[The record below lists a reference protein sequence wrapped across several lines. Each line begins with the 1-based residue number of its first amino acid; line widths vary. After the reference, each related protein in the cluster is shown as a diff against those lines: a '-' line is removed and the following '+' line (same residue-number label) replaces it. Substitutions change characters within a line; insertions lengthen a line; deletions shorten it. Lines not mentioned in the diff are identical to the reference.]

1 MISRYSLAER
11 EGEGSRALLLDWVN
25 AALPNREITDFTT
38 CWSNGVNL
46 LSLVNFCRPGL
57 VPDLDSINP
66 DSALDNVKQ
75 AMQLAKDSFFIP
87 QVMSPEEMAVDRP
100 DERSVMT
107 YLSYFSGAKS
117 SAQKT
122 LFLWIKQQL
131 PDGVEVANFGKD
143 WVSGRVLGALV
154 HSLSSSGFI
163 AYEQFE
169 EGNNAQNCQAAMD
182 AADSLLGIKKTL
194 TADEFADPHLNLLKR
209 TAYLLQLYHSTLK
222 VTILDVH
229 YPDAPGPNQTM
240 WVDLKFNGGSISMIK
255 SLAKGATVGA
265 VETASE
271 ELEEGKYRVS
281 FETEH
286 PDEYSLSMTVG
297 GVRVPNSPFVCSL
310 TPPDVGAVAHT
321 NTVLPKKV
329 GIPVIL
335 SFDVSHAGTGELTAE
350 VVGSVSGTIP
360 ASIDVSFPTNQKVS
374 FIPMQSEA
382 FTVTIRFNGE
392 EVAGSPFELP
402 LDKLSYPELVQ
413 LSQPVVEK
421 PGLPVIT
428 VIDLSK
434 AGEGKLEAECI
445 SDKTGEIAVTISEE
459 DSGTEIA
466 FTPPVEDIY
475 YLTVKFN
482 GTEVAGSPLKIDLYP
497 EPPDAKKVRLSVP
510 PSGALHSGVP
520 ITVGF
525 NAAEAGEGE
534 MTAHCVGKNHGD
546 IPIEVKQ
553 TGKFEYEV
561 TFLPPDED
569 VYSIDVLWSE
579 QPIKGSPFKVDLF
592 DQDRPEPSN
601 CQIVNMP
608 RDTDIIL
615 TEEIVKFQVNTVG
628 AGRGALSVTVD
639 IVKNEVSSDVATS
652 EQPKEAVKP
661 EEVETL
667 KEIEQTEHP
676 EHPEQTEE
684 TEHPEQTTEQPKDT
698 QGPEEAEKPDQT
710 EEPKEAEKPDQT
722 EELKEAEKPDQT
734 EELKEAEK
742 PEEAAAMKSGDN
754 HEDSNLAPSVNSKK
768 SEDEQLPV
776 PLVTRSDDDLSVY
789 SVSYTPLKASQYTVS
804 VLWDGEHVPHSPF
817 TFSVI
822 APPVATIGNPIAVNL
837 KTVYKR
843 KHLKA
848 YGISRSGGPQLKVKM
863 EKIASGDYRLVFKPS
878 EPGVY
883 LLHVSTKEKTIPGS
897 PFIVRYVDTGN
908 PAAIKVSGLKE
919 EAVVGQPMEFV
930 IDAKDAGLGDVTVAP
945 LGSVY
950 SLDSTFTHE
959 GDITSVYL
967 KDNKDGTYSAVFTPE
982 APGDTN
988 LDIRFGGEV
997 VPGSPFQVT
1006 VLQKTEEKASA
1017 ATTDKKKDKKAKKS
1031 KSSSLISGLNL
1042 EEEKFLVGTAHKF
1055 KIHCEDLGEGELEVT
1070 TKPHSA
1076 ADIEVTHVAGE
1087 NSYWVEITPKK
1098 PGKNDILV
1106 KFNGSHILGSP
1117 FRVQFQSRGD
1127 AAKCM
1132 LIDTP
1137 KECQR
1142 ELDQKVSFCISTKGS
1157 GKGKVTASVKSISTK
1172 SEVPSDVERVS
1183 KHHYHVIFSPIEG
1196 LNYLMSVRFDE
1207 VHINGSPYKI
1217 ALGDASLCRV
1227 EGEGLEQAWCGR
1239 WNTFRINVE
1248 DAGPGELV
1256 VHIEGD
1262 DPEEE
1267 VEGMRMEQNISK
1279 VDDNN
1284 YEVSYQPFFPGKYWV
1299 TVKWGNINIP
1309 GSPFDVTCKKPLS
1322 PEQFSVEPVSLTHQG
1337 KPAHLLVTCD
1347 SVIEESDKLS
1357 ISVHTQQDEKILGE
1371 VTKKEENCSYVATIR
1386 PPELQDYL
1394 VYVLWDEKH
1403 VTGSPFEITN
1413 IPAPSSGDFPVEA
1426 MDSGEGV
1433 IAMRVTGPP
1442 YSFRYGTLSAAVS
1455 TAAGE
1460 SVDFPI
1466 TISKLSDEESSIEF
1480 QPAHGGLYKL
1490 GIEYDYTHIA
1500 GSPFQLVSTDASQ
1513 CYARGL
1519 GISSAKVDSWNKFS
1533 VFTENGGP
1541 GELRVEVEGEVEGE
1555 GDVILNALVTAA
1567 SDTRYDVSYYPT
1579 LPGPYKVS
1587 VFWDIQQ
1594 IPDSPFNVFCC
1605 DPKRYTIP
1613 KCPTEGSL
1621 GRPIRVGVKELSKPL
1636 DNEKLEIYA
1645 STKDHIKHLGEVGRG
1660 ADRGVVA
1667 MVTPPK
1673 VGKYM
1678 IHVQCNGFEID
1689 QSPFKVKNYPPPKPE
1704 KVVADGPGLSDGSVG
1719 EKGSFVVNV
1728 AEGGHGYLSLKVQG
1742 PKGGFKINLQRDPED
1757 EDRIFA
1763 EYNPTHRGLYKVS
1776 LLWAGDHIANSP
1788 FNVTIG
1794 EARPPTVNMSQ
1805 LQETQ

>member
-1 MISRYSLAER
+1 M
-11 EGEGSRALLLDWVN
+11 
-25 AALPNREITDFTT
+25 
-38 CWSNGVNL
+38 
-46 LSLVNFCRPGL
+46 
-57 VPDLDSINP
+57 
-66 DSALDNVKQ
+66 
-75 AMQLAKDSFFIP
+75 
-87 QVMSPEEMAVDRP
+87 
-100 DERSVMT
+100 
-107 YLSYFSGAKS
+107 
-117 SAQKT
+117 
-122 LFLWIKQQL
+122 
-131 PDGVEVANFGKD
+131 
-143 WVSGRVLGALV
+143 
-154 HSLSSSGFI
+154 
-163 AYEQFE
+163 
-169 EGNNAQNCQAAMD
+169 
-182 AADSLLGIKKTL
+182 
-194 TADEFADPHLNLLKR
+194 
-209 TAYLLQLYHSTLK
+209 
-222 VTILDVH
+222 
-229 YPDAPGPNQTM
+229 
-240 WVDLKFNGGSISMIK
+240 
-255 SLAKGATVGA
+255 
-265 VETASE
+265 
-271 ELEEGKYRVS
+271 
-281 FETEH
+281 
-286 PDEYSLSMTVG
+286 
-297 GVRVPNSPFVCSL
+297 
-310 TPPDVGAVAHT
+310 
-321 NTVLPKKV
+321 
-329 GIPVIL
+329 
-335 SFDVSHAGTGELTAE
+335 
-350 VVGSVSGTIP
+350 
-360 ASIDVSFPTNQKVS
+360 
-374 FIPMQSEA
+374 
-382 FTVTIRFNGE
+382 
-392 EVAGSPFELP
+392 
-402 LDKLSYPELVQ
+402 
-413 LSQPVVEK
+413 VEK

-445 SDKTGEIAVTISEE
+445 CDKTGEIVVTISEK

-466 FTPPVEDIY
+466 FTPPIEDIY

-482 GTEVAGSPLKIDLYP
+482 GSEVAGSPLKIDLYP
-497 EPPDAKKVRLSVP
+497 QPPDAKKVRLSVP
-510 PSGALHSGVP
+510 PSGALQSGVP

-525 NAAEAGEGE
+525 NTAEAGEGE

-546 IPIEVKQ
+546 IPVEVKQ
-553 TGKFEYEV
+553 TGKFDYEV

-579 QPIKGSPFKVDLF
+579 QPVKGSPFKLDLS
-592 DQDRPEPSN
+592 DKDRPEPSS
-601 CQIVNMP
+601 CQIVSMP
-608 RDTDIIL
+608 RETDIIL
-615 TEEIVKFQVNTVG
+615 TEEVVMFQVNTAG

-639 IVKNEVSSDVATS
+639 IVKNKESPEAAAS
-652 EQPKEAVKP
+652 EQPKEAEKP
-661 EEVETL
+661 KEMETL
-667 KEIEQTEHP
+667 KEAED
-676 EHPEQTEE
+676 PEQTEE
-684 TEHPEQTTEQPKDT
+684 TVEQPKDIES
-698 QGPEEAEKPDQT
+698 PEGAEKLEQT
-710 EEPKEAEKPDQT
+710 EEPKET
-722 EELKEAEKPDQT
+722 
-734 EELKEAEK
+734 EK
-742 PEEAAAMKSGDN
+742 PEEAAPTKSGDS
-754 HEDSNLAPSVNSKK
+754 HEGSNPAPSVNSKK

-776 PLVTRSDDDLSVY
+776 PLVTRSDDDLSVH
-789 SVSYTPLKASQYTVS
+789 SVSYTPLKAGRYTVS
-804 VLWDGEHVPHSPF
+804 VLWAGEHVPHSPF
-817 TFSVI
+817 TISVI
-822 APPVATIGNPIAVNL
+822 APPVATIGNPVAINL

-848 YGISRSGGPQLKVKM
+848 YAISRSGGPQLKVKM
-863 EKIASGDYRLVFKPS
+863 EKITSGDYRLVFKPT

-883 LLHVSTKEKTIPGS
+883 LLHVSTKERTIPGS
-897 PFIVRYVDTGN
+897 PFVVRYVDTGN
-908 PAAIKVSGLKE
+908 PAAIKVSGLRD

-950 SLDSTFTHE
+950 SLDSTLTRE

-967 KDNKDGTYSAVFTPE
+967 KDNKDGTYSAVFTPDT
-982 APGDTN
+982 PGDTG
-988 LDIRFGGEV
+988 LDIRFGGET

-1006 VLQKTEEKASA
+1006 VLQKTEEKAPA
-1017 ATTDKKKDKKAKKS
+1017 ATTDKKKDKKSKKS
-1031 KSSSLISGLNL
+1031 KGSSLISGLSL
-1042 EEEKFLVGTAHKF
+1042 EDEKFVVGTAHKF

-1076 ADIEVTHVAGE
+1076 ADIEVTHVADE
-1087 NSYWVEITPKK
+1087 NAYWVEITPKR
-1098 PGKNDILV
+1098 PGKNDVLV
-1106 KFNGSHILGSP
+1106 KYGGGHILGSP

-1157 GKGKVTASVKSISTK
+1157 GKGKVTASVKSITTK
-1172 SEVPSDVERVS
+1172 SEVPSEVERVS

-1196 LNYLMSVRFDE
+1196 LNYLMSVKFDE
-1207 VHINGSPYKI
+1207 MHINGSPYKI

-1227 EGEGLEQAWCGR
+1227 EGEGLKQAWCGR

-1309 GSPFDVTCKKPLS
+1309 GSPFDVTCKKPLT
-1322 PEQFSVEPVSLTHQG
+1322 PEQFSVEPVSLTYQG

-1371 VTKKEENCSYVATIR
+1371 VTKKEDNCSYVATIC
-1386 PPELQDYL
+1386 PPELQTYL

-1426 MDSGEGV
+1426 MDTGGGL
-1433 IAMRVTGPP
+1433 IAVRVTGPP

-1455 TAAGE
+1455 TDAGQ
-1460 SVDFPI
+1460 SVDFPV
-1466 TISKLSDEESSIEF
+1466 TISKLSNEESTIEF
-1480 QPAHGGLYKL
+1480 QPTHGGLYKL
-1490 GIEYDYTHIA
+1490 GIEYDHTDVA

-1513 CYARGL
+1513 CYAKGL
-1519 GISSAKVDSWNKFS
+1519 GVRSAKVDSWNKFS

-1594 IPDSPFNVFCC
+1594 IPDSPFTVFCC

-1613 KCPTEGSL
+1613 KRPTEGSL
-1621 GRPIRVGVKELSKPL
+1621 GRPIKVGVKELSKPP
-1636 DNEKLEIYA
+1636 DYEKLEIYA
-1645 STKDHIKHLGEVGRG
+1645 STKDHIKYPGEVGRG
-1660 ADRGVVA
+1660 ADGGVVA

-1704 KVVADGPGLSDGSVG
+1704 KVVASGPGLSDGSVG

-1742 PKGGFKINLQRDPED
+1742 PKDGFKINLQRDPED
-1757 EDRIFA
+1757 EERIIA
-1763 EYNPTHRGLYKVS
+1763 EYNPTHRGVYKVS
-1776 LLWAGDHIANSP
+1776 LLWAGEHITNSP
-1788 FNVTIG
+1788 FNVTIS
-1794 EARPPTVNMSQ
+1794 EARLPTVNMSQ